1 MLDYKANDDKMIL
14 AVLNH
19 LKTKIQNIFLGI

>member
-1 MLDYKANDDKMIL
+1 MLDYKANDEMIL

-19 LKTKIQNIFLGI
+19 LKIKIQNIFLRI